1 MYVRTCSHNFVKT
14 RGFFVNISMDLFV
27 RMYRFVFRV
36 FALFRVRLSKG
47 YDVLRISCIQS
58 ITMY

>member
-1 MYVRTCSHNFVKT
+1 MYVRTYSHNFVKT
-14 RGFFVNISMDLFV
+14 RRFLVNISMDLLHVCIVFV
-27 RMYRFVFRV
+27 LRF

-58 ITMY
+58 IAMY